1 MNSDDLHLPQR
12 QSLVGVAVIFLRNL
26 RIAVNVFISVIIVQF
41 GLKFS
46 FFGLGLEGLGVIVA
60 AIFLV
65 VSYLQYR
72 RFFFYVVEDK
82 FIIEKGLISRDRITI
97 PFDRIQTVNL
107 NQNLIQQLLNVM
119 AVKVDTAGS
128 SSKELEISALPKAY
142 ARELQKFLIAQ
153 KEAVVEG
160 ASEVGNGDGRTDLR
174 KQQTQQLD
182 LSESTPLVQLDVKDL
197 MRVGLT
203 ENHLRTGLVLFA
215 VINGYVWQFEEYL
228 LKPFEPYLREQA
240 NYLISSWLI
249 LLPFILLIFIVVSIL
264 LSMVQAVLRYFNLRF
279 FVDAKGVQLVS
290 GLLKRA
296 EYQIPVNK
304 IQYLKWKSNPLRKL
318 IGLQTLLVKQAATEE
333 VRDRQLVRVPGVKYR
348 QLQRVLD
355 EFYPERK
362 TGLFYL
368 FRAHKLLFI
377 QRAVWL
383 GLVPALGMTAL
394 SLIDWRLVFV
404 SLIYL
409 PLALFFIFKFYRSV
423 GLAVNPE
430 MLILRKGWVYPS
442 RVALKFYKLQDIK
455 FSQSIFQKRR
465 KLASITFYTAA
476 GDEVMPHIPEEEA
489 LQLYNYALYKIESSE
504 KEWM

>member
-1 MNSDDLHLPQR
+1 MNREDLHQPQR
-12 QSLVGVAVIFLRNL
+12 QSLVGVAVIFFRNL

-41 GLKFS
+41 GLRFS
-46 FFGLGLEGLGVIVA
+46 FFGLGLEGLGVILAFV
-60 AIFLV
+60 FLII
-65 VSYLQYR
+65 SYLQYR

-107 NQNLIQQLLNVM
+107 NQNIIQQLLNVM

-128 SSKELEISALPKAY
+128 SGKELEISALPKAY
-142 ARELQKFLIAQ
+142 ARELQKFLMAQ
-153 KEAVVEG
+153 KQARQELEMQEEG
-160 ASEVGNGDGRTDLR
+160 AEQSLTKNEAP
-174 KQQTQQLD
+174 QLD
-182 LSESTPLVQLDVKDL
+182 LSESTPLVKLGTKDL
-197 MRVGLT
+197 LRVGLT
-203 ENHLRTGLVLFA
+203 ENHLRTGLILFA

-228 LKPFEPYLREQA
+228 LKPFEPFLREQA
-240 NYLISSWLI
+240 NYFLSSWLF
-249 LLPFILLIFIVVSIL
+249 LLPIALLIFVVVSVL
-264 LSMVQAVLRYFNLRF
+264 LSMIQTTLKYYKLRF

-318 IGLQTLLVKQAATEE
+318 IGLKTLLVKQASTEE
-333 VRDRQLVRVPGVKYR
+333 VGDRQLVRVPGVRYK

-362 TGLFYL
+362 QGLFYI
-368 FRAHKLLFI
+368 FRAHKLLFL
-377 QRAVWL
+377 QRGTWL
-383 GLVPALGMTAL
+383 GLVPAMAMAAL
-394 SLIDWRLVFV
+394 SFIDWRLMFV
-404 SLIYL
+404 SLAYL
-409 PLALFFIFKFYRSV
+409 PLALFFIYEFYLSV
-423 GLAVNPE
+423 GLAVNSE

-442 RVALKFYKLQDIK
+442 RVALKFYKLQDVK

-476 GDEVMPHIPEEEA
+476 GDEQMPHIPEGEA